1 MTLKRLRRHWDL
13 LGKKDP
19 LWAVLA
25 LESKRGNRWGVDE
38 FFATGQDEI
47 EEVTK
52 YVEALGV
59 ELDRRNALDFGC
71 GVGRLTQALADRF
84 EVVWGVDIAPSMIE
98 QAKHFDRHPGTC
110 HYLVNEWA
118 DLRMFESASFGF
130 IYSNIVLQHIEPRY
144 QRSYLK
150 EFVRVLTPGGVLVFQ
165 LPSDRIERES
175 GTWGSLKQAIK
186 SVAPAP
192 ILSAYER
199 IRWGRRALIEM
210 WGMPRDEVTGLLL
223 AEGATILDV
232 RADGFAG
239 ANWAGFRYTVTK

>member
-1 MTLKRLRRHWDL
+1 MTLERLRRHWDL

-25 LESKRGNRWGVDE
+25 LENKRGNRWRVDE

-98 QAKHFDRHPGTC
+98 QAKRFDRHPGTC
-110 HYLVNEWA
+110 HFILNERA
-118 DLRMFESASFGF
+118 DLRTFESASFGF
-130 IYSNIVLQHIEPRY
+130 IYSNIVLQHIEPRD

-150 EFVRVLTPGGVLVFQ
+150 EFVRVLAPGGVLVFQ
-165 LPSDRIERES
+165 LPSDRIERER
-175 GTWGSLKQAIK
+175 GTWGSLKRSIK

-199 IRWGRRALIEM
+199 IRWGRRALIKM
-210 WGMPRDEVTGLLL
+210 WGMPRGEVTELLL

-239 ANWAGFRYTVTK
+239 ANWSGFRYTVTK

>member
-1 MTLKRLRRHWDL
+1 MTLKRVRRHWDL

-25 LESKRGNRWGVDE
+25 LENKRGNRWRVNE

-47 EEVTK
+47 EEVTQ

-110 HYLVNEWA
+110 HYILNERA

-130 IYSNIVLQHIEPRY
+130 IYSNIVLQHIEPRD

-175 GTWGSLKQAIK
+175 GTWGSLKRAIK
-186 SVAPAP
+186 SVAPAA

-199 IRWGRRALIEM
+199 IRWGRRALIKM
-210 WGMPRDEVTGLLL
+210 WGMPRDEVTGLLQT
-223 AEGATILDV
+223 EGATILDV

>member
-19 LWAVLA
+19 LWAVLG
-25 LESKRGNRWGVDE
+25 LENKRGNRWRVDE

-59 ELDRRNALDFGC
+59 ELDHRNALDFGC

-84 EVVWGVDIAPSMIE
+84 DVVWGVDIAPSMIE

-110 HYLVNEWA
+110 HYLLNERA

-130 IYSNIVLQHIEPRY
+130 IYSNIVLQHVEPRY
-144 QRSYLK
+144 QRSYMK

-175 GTWGSLKQAIK
+175 GTWGRLKQAIK

-192 ILSAYER
+192 ILNAYKR

-223 AEGATILDV
+223 GEGATILDV